1 MQQNFTHQLDLFD
14 SSPLVTELAPERGK
28 LVTENQ
34 CAKLFL
40 EFCLGKRGSY
50 PSYVHALFSEILP
63 RYTKSSEGADILTHH
78 LLGFPADEAHAFD
91 QKPHSTLGALWEKLV
106 TIIYDLAFPG
116 RLSKDWTRLLAKLDG
131 DLKPRSG
138 DKVTAEFHID
148 QIALEIK
155 YRSGSYENTRKQ
167 ALCARYI
174 RGMGL
179 EPLMLCL
186 RTSPNTHEFRRVGWT
201 VLEGEKALERIRSDT
216 GVDPEAVLRIVGL
229 NPQIRQ
235 IRRQGRARM
244 YARLGDIC
252 SGHYERSHSHIAGSL
267 HGRIAQRP
275 EALLDVLQR
284 AEAAGTLRDAVETIY
299 AAHAAQKR
307 KIHSP
312 KNLEFLIDAGR
323 DHFDPAPDQTR
334 HQHRTK
340 S

>member
-14 SSPLVTELAPERGK
+14 TSPLTTELAPKSGK
-28 LVTENQ
+28 HVTENQ

-40 EFCLGKRGSY
+40 EFCLGKRGPY

-63 RYTKSSEGADILTHH
+63 RYAECSEGADILTHH

-116 RLSKDWTRLLAKLDG
+116 RLSKDWTPLLAKLDG

-179 EPLMLCL
+179 EPLMICL
-186 RTSPNTHEFRRVGWT
+186 RTSPNAREFRRVGWT
-201 VLEGEKALERIRSDT
+201 VLEGEDAIERIRSDT

-229 NPQIRQ
+229 HPQVRQ
-235 IRRQGRARM
+235 IRRKGRAHM

-252 SGHYERSHSHIAGSL
+252 SGHYDRSHSQIADTM
-267 HGRIAQRP
+267 HNRIAQRP
-275 EALLDVLQR
+275 DALLDVLRR
-284 AEAAGTLRDAVETIY
+284 ADAAGTLRNAVETIY
-299 AAHAAQKR
+299 ATHAAQRR
-307 KIHSP
+307 KIDVP
-312 KNLEFLIDAGR
+312 ENLNCLMDAGR
-323 DHFDPAPDQTR
+323 NLFDPGQ
-334 HQHRTK
+334 K
-340 S
+340 